1 MQAMNQRH
9 SFNLKLSRMAPL
21 VPAALLLLGAGP
33 LLAEATCTPPQSMK
47 AQLQGKPTAAAFKEL
62 GVWFADQQQ
71 YACAADAFASS
82 LQTEPDQKDAPH
94 VAFMFGVSLY
104 FSGDVKGA
112 TAALQEAEQL
122 GYRDIKLH
130 IVLATIFDSAQTTKE
145 AEVEWRAALTFA
157 PESSAA
163 LDGLSNDLILDGDF
177 NGVIAELENPRL
189 LGQRTPQ
196 QSFNLAAAYAGTAKL
211 DEAVNVLRDGLNT
224 SPDSL
229 PLANRLASLL
239 VQINRPDE
247 ALTVLDLALA
257 QHPDDPEVK
266 QNMAK
271 VMQML
276 GAVK

>member
-1 MQAMNQRH
+1 
-9 SFNLKLSRMAPL
+9 
-21 VPAALLLLGAGP
+21 
-33 LLAEATCTPPQSMK
+33 
-47 AQLQGKPTAAAFKEL
+47 
-62 GVWFADQQQ
+62 
-71 YACAADAFASS
+71 
-82 LQTEPDQKDAPH
+82 
-94 VAFMFGVSLY
+94 
-104 FSGDVKGA
+104 
-112 TAALQEAEQL
+112 
-122 GYRDIKLH
+122 
-130 IVLATIFDSAQTTKE
+130 
-145 AEVEWRAALTFA
+145 LTFD